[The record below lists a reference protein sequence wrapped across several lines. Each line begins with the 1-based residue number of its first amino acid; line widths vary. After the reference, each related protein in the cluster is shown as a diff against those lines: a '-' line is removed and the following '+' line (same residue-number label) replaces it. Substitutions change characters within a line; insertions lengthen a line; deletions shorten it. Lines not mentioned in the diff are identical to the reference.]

1 MKKRIIVLLILTVL
15 LSVVLS
21 SCVKETYEFNITPD
35 NSSVKHE
42 QIITKEVYDS
52 LISMGA
58 DVSEI
63 EDNGGMLTF
72 YTENNTEYVKI
83 TFSETFASLDELN
96 KYLSNLGNT
105 QENSTTDISDAF
117 FSEIKVEVDEENKV
131 LCMKGTI
138 NDQTDI
144 TAYSSCN
151 IIFNFNGKI
160 TEFDIGEK
168 IDDSTISIDI

>member
-21 SCVKETYEFNITPD
+21 SCVKVTYEFNITPD

-83 TFSETFASLDELN
+83 TFSEAFASLDELN
-96 KYLSNLGNT
+96 I
-105 QENSTTDISDAF
+105 Q
-117 FSEIKVEVDEENKV
+117 
-131 LCMKGTI
+131 
-138 NDQTDI
+138 
-144 TAYSSCN
+144 
-151 IIFNFNGKI
+151 
-160 TEFDIGEK
+160 
-168 IDDSTISIDI
+168 